1 MGGRCGKAA
10 PSPSDASGDRA
21 STTASTTAAAT
32 IDESL
37 PTLMLL
43 GLSGAGK
50 SALAHAL
57 AHGAAVAPASAPSSP
72 RVGGGLR
79 RDDDDEEEEEEDGV
93 LCAPPRTTVVATS
106 VATVA
111 GARVNVVD
119 VPGNPP
125 RASDGLGGSGGDAT
139 ARAWRDAI
147 ARYDPRVVVFVVD
160 AADELRAPL
169 AREELWALCGC
180 GAGGGGGDSRERLV
194 RGRRLVVVANKR
206 DVDGAMDA
214 DEVADALDLD
224 ALALELGG
232 DVAGTVACECAS
244 AAMLGGP
251 RAASAESALRG
262 VVGAAVAAGGGVVG
276 AWGPGSGG
284 GGEEGGTLG
293 GRGREGPKG
302 EGEGPKGEGGGE
314 GGVVTWRAASSVVR
328 RVPKKAFPVLTRW
341 IEVTRGTDA
350 SPSFAVRHRYPSS
363 RCVRG
368 APLSTALGPL
378 PE

>member
-79 RDDDDEEEEEEDGV
+79 RDDDEEEEEEEEGV

-180 GAGGGGGDSRERLV
+180 GSSRERLV

-284 GGEEGGTLG
+284 GGEEEGTLG
-293 GRGREGPKG
+293 GGGGKGPKG
-302 EGEGPKGEGGGE
+302 KGKGPKGK
-314 GGVVTWRAASSVVR
+314 AAV
-328 RVPKKAFPVLTRW
+328 KAAW
-341 IEVTRGTDA
+341 
-350 SPSFAVRHRYPSS
+350 
-363 RCVRG
+363 
-368 APLSTALGPL
+368 
-378 PE
+378 

>member
-79 RDDDDEEEEEEDGV
+79 RDDEEEEEEEEEGV

-125 RASDGLGGSGGDAT
+125 RASDDLGGSGGDAT

-180 GAGGGGGDSRERLV
+180 GAGGGGGDSSRERLV

-284 GGEEGGTLG
+284 GGEEEGTLG
-293 GRGREGPKG
+293 GGGGKGPKG
-302 EGEGPKGEGGGE
+302 KGKGPKGKGKGPKGK
-314 GGVVTWRAASSVVR
+314 AAV
-328 RVPKKAFPVLTRW
+328 KAAW
-341 IEVTRGTDA
+341 
-350 SPSFAVRHRYPSS
+350 
-363 RCVRG
+363 
-368 APLSTALGPL
+368 
-378 PE
+378 

>member
-79 RDDDDEEEEEEDGV
+79 RDDDEEEEEEEGV

-180 GAGGGGGDSRERLV
+180 GAGGGGGDSSRERLV

-284 GGEEGGTLG
+284 GGEEEGTLG
-293 GRGREGPKG
+293 GGGGKGPKG
-302 EGEGPKGEGGGE
+302 K
-314 GGVVTWRAASSVVR
+314 AAV
-328 RVPKKAFPVLTRW
+328 KAAW
-341 IEVTRGTDA
+341 
-350 SPSFAVRHRYPSS
+350 
-363 RCVRG
+363 
-368 APLSTALGPL
+368 
-378 PE
+378 